1 MTLVAP
7 TLDRLAHS
15 VEVFNGYRNVDRTWH
30 EFVAQTAPGPD
41 LARPEHRRLL
51 HRWLN
56 SWGCRIRYPRDGE
69 PDLFDAAVAAWWDEF
84 GAALP
89 VAALRLAG
97 DADLTDRK
105 SVV

>member
-69 PDLFDAAVAAWWDEF
+69 PPGRWPRSPRRTRCCSSPA
-84 GAALP
+84 
-89 VAALRLAG
+89 
-97 DADLTDRK
+97 
-105 SVV
+105 